1 MTTEK
6 ARELLIKKFGFDYI
20 DYSMD
25 DETESD
31 GAKGNAFEM
40 LIKIALKNYNFKGV
54 APRSKFD
61 TTKTIDGTKVKFEC
75 KTGSGELAH
84 LSRNGVLRNSPTL
97 KSDYIIY
104 CLKFDAYKPLT
115 EQEIFVVETSEF
127 LVRVSENKLT
137 RVKMTTKMK
146 NSDRPEEL
154 KFKDVWSLSTDGK
167 SRNAK
172 MIDLMYDLVDDGY
185 GMMLAELL
193 EMIG

>member
-1 MTTEK
+1 MTNEK

-20 DYSMD
+20 DYSMN

-40 LIKIALKNYNFKGV
+40 LVKIAMKNYNFKGIA
-54 APRSKFD
+54 APSKFD
-61 TTKTIDGTKVKFEC
+61 TTKTIDGEKVKFEC

-84 LSRNGVLRNSPTL
+84 LSRNGVLKNSPTL

-104 CLKFDAYKPLT
+104 CLRFDAYKPLT
-115 EQEIFVVETSEF
+115 EQEIFVIETSEF
-127 LVRVSENKLT
+127 IARTSENKLT
-137 RVKMTTKMK
+137 RIKMTTKMK

-154 KFKDVWSLSTDGK
+154 KFKDVWSLSTDGA
-167 SRNAK
+167 SRSNK
-172 MIDLMYDLVDDGY
+172 MISLMYELIDEGY
-185 GMMLAELL
+185 GMTFNELL